1 MLNQVVRSLVVGLGT
16 DEDSLT
22 RAIITRAEI
31 DMEKIKKDYYEVN
44 KISLLDAVVDDTSG
58 DYKDF
63 LVALLVCGNL

>member
-1 MLNQVVRSLVVGLGT
+1 MLNQVVRSSVVGLGT

-44 KISLLDAVVDDTSG
+44 KISLLDAVFDDTSG

-63 LVALLVCGNL
+63 LVALLGCGNL